1 MFYTKNSVIKTHF
14 TYKPIVISICNYS
27 FNNVTL
33 IYFFPIL
40 VKQACD
46 SDQQSLPSLAPNR
59 QVYLLDE
66 SLESG
71 RHRLEITNR

>member
-40 VKQACD
+40 VKQACE
-46 SDQQSLPSLAPNR
+46 L
-59 QVYLLDE
+59 
-66 SLESG
+66 
-71 RHRLEITNR
+71 TNRVFLHLLPIVKCTSLMNHWKVVVIVLK